1 MTKIENVI
9 IEVYNNAIKQ
19 CDYLNLEINKKNV
32 KKICENNIYF
42 LKHQLF
48 INEIESEQINVFYNK
63 VLEKILTL

>member
-1 MTKIENVI
+1 MKLETIV

-19 CDYLNLEINKKNV
+19 AIYLNLDLNKENI

-48 INEIESEQINVFYNK
+48 INEIESEKISNFYNK
-63 VLEKILTL
+63 VLSKIMEL

>member
-1 MTKIENVI
+1 MKVETII

-19 CDYLNLEINKKNV
+19 AIYLNLDLSKENI

-48 INEIESEQINVFYNK
+48 INEIESEKLNNFYNK
-63 VLEKILTL
+63 VLSKIMEL

>member
-1 MTKIENVI
+1 MKVETIV

-19 CDYLNLEINKKNV
+19 AIYLNLDMNKENF

-48 INEIESEQINVFYNK
+48 INEIESEKISNFYNK
-63 VLEKILTL
+63 VLSKIMEL